1 MRARSVFAIS
11 VALLLAGLAA
21 PRVQAPSRVILVSWD
36 GAAYWMA
43 SRLLSEGKLPN
54 LARLVRE
61 GNWSDGMISSFP
73 TKTAAAHAMLW
84 TGTYGHTNGIT
95 GNSVLLEPASE
106 HSRLESRSGYFS
118 DALKAEPLWVTTAR
132 AGLKTYVFHATQSYP
147 FEKHLQRL
155 SPTAAREKLQ
165 MLYGYTRINV
175 PAEVFSEQKTP
186 TAPAWGWA
194 IPEARGAEAREFG
207 FDVGEDRFWAVL
219 FDDPIDPAK
228 GCDTLGIARD
238 KQATAF
244 EARVKPG
251 EKAAFSIPVGTRL
264 QDKILWFSLRL
275 FELDPIASRFLIYRT
290 SAQAVVTTSED
301 FPGAGELSLE
311 TFDGN
316 GASSLYRTGDLGIS
330 LPDGGAG
337 GAEDRFLETLDH
349 LTEQIKKQAEHVL
362 KRGDYRLLVL
372 YSPVLDEVAHAFAG
386 YLDPA
391 TPGYEETLAAKLWP
405 KMTQAF
411 ESQDR
416 FLGWLMD
423 YAAQDGSQILL
434 VSDHGMAGTSRL
446 LNVNIALERAG
457 LLSLTPE
464 RAIDLSRTRAL
475 LLPLSDASVAV
486 NTMDRKGGIVPMEG
500 KRSVLKEVQKSLDGV
515 EDPATGKRVVK
526 DFFYPSI
533 NGLLQPGGATTGDLF
548 LDLVPGY
555 YFSSSTERD
564 ELVTKIAPEGNH
576 IFLPTRRAMLA
587 ICGTWGP
594 RVSEVRRWP
603 RVRAIDIV
611 PTVLDLLHLESSPDL
626 PGRSLLPR
634 APLIQPMAVYFMSGY
649 GHKVSDSGHYCRFG
663 FNQGRITSLISMN

>member
-1 MRARSVFAIS
+1 
-11 VALLLAGLAA
+11 
-21 PRVQAPSRVILVSWD
+21 
-36 GAAYWMA
+36 MA
-43 SRLLSEGKLPN
+43 SRLLAEGKLPN
-54 LARLVRE
+54 LQRLVRE
-61 GNWSDGMISSFP
+61 GNWSDGMITSFP

-95 GNSVLLEPASE
+95 GNSILLEPASE
-106 HSRLESRSGYFS
+106 HSLLEGRSGYFS
-118 DALKAEPLWVTTAR
+118 NGLKAEPLWVTTAR
-132 AGLKTYVFHATQSYP
+132 AGLMTYVFHATQAYP
-147 FEKHLQRL
+147 FEKHLDQL
-155 SPTAAREKLQ
+155 ASTAREKLQ
-165 MLYGYTRINV
+165 MLYGYTQINL
-175 PAEVFSEQKTP
+175 PGQVFSEQKTP

-207 FDVGEDRFWAVL
+207 FDVGEDPFWAVL

-251 EKAAFSIPVGTRL
+251 EKAAFSIPVSTTL
-264 QDKILWFSLRL
+264 QDETLWFSFRL
-275 FELDPIASRFLIYRT
+275 FELDPIASHFLIYRT

-311 TFDGN
+311 TFAGN
-316 GASSLYRTGDLGIS
+316 GGSSLYRTGDLGAR
-330 LPDGGAG
+330 LPEGGAG
-337 GAEDRFLETLDH
+337 EAEDRFLETVDH
-349 LTEQIKKQAEHVL
+349 LTEQISKQAEHVL

-405 KMTQAF
+405 KMTRAF
-411 ESQDR
+411 ETQDR

-423 YAAQDGSQILL
+423 YAAQDGAQILL

-457 LLSLTPE
+457 LLGLTPE
-464 RAIDLSRTRAL
+464 RSIDLSRTRAL

-486 NTMDRKGGIVPMEG
+486 NTLDRKGGIVPVEE
-500 KRSVLKEVQKSLDGV
+500 KPSVLKEVQKILDLV

-526 DFFYPSI
+526 DFFYSST
-533 NGLLQPGGATTGDLF
+533 NGLIQPGGTTTGDLF
-548 LDLVPGY
+548 LDLIPGY
-555 YFSSSTERD
+555 YFSSSTEKD
-564 ELVTKIAPEGNH
+564 ELVTEIAPEGNH
-576 IFLPTRRAMLA
+576 IFLPTRRDLLA

-594 RVSEVRRWP
+594 LVSEVQRWP

-611 PTVLDLLHLESSPDL
+611 PTVLDLLHLEPSRNL
-626 PGRSLLPR
+626 PGRSLFPR
-634 APLIQPMAVYFMSGY
+634 APLIRPLALSGY
-649 GHKVSDSGHYCRFG
+649 GYRVSDSGHSCRFG
-663 FNQGRITSLISMN
+663 FCRGRVIPFVSTN